1 MMSDNRGEEMDTE
14 LHLERDHSAVDG
26 YQSLD
31 FSQPIVQLLPEQ
43 QTHLELLSHLAS
55 YSELLIAVVGPA
67 GVGKSTL
74 AQSLSAQR
82 EEPEDTLML
91 HADLMMG
98 LPAVLNSIASCW
110 DLPQLPESLAEAKEA
125 IRRAALAR
133 AEEARSLLV
142 IIDQAEQLDIDTL
155 NDIAHIAL
163 LAPQS
168 LSFALFGA
176 PGFESGFREGP
187 TLAPVH
193 VLRLEPMTSEG
204 AAIMADQ
211 VFGAGA
217 VSDDQ
222 IAFAFNRSEGLP
234 LIFLRELE
242 DLLLSSAATQPEA
255 ALKRGKFPLTHILA
269 VTAVAAA
276 LVLSFLY
283 QDKSPELSPE
293 QQLLATL
300 EDDSA
305 AAANEHF
312 DDSQSTELTL
322 STPVVVDGS
331 AEPVGGE
338 QPAEIPDFNYPAA
351 ASSTTTDESVDR
363 SARSFDR
370 APQSDVR
377 PQSITD
383 KVSAAEANLAMQQA
397 GQDLPSSATATANT
411 ITTTSTGI
419 ATATG
424 ATSTPYSPDERALM
438 AASGYV
444 AQLLG
449 SHSEQGAQAF
459 IQRWQG
465 QLSGKLYLY
474 QTRHNGKDWHV
485 VVSGVYPDR
494 AAAQRAVAAMPRS
507 LRDQTPWIK
516 DVQTVKK
523 ILSDR
528 T

>member
-14 LHLERDHSAVDG
+14 LHLERDHSAAAG

-82 EEPEDTLML
+82 EEPEDTLIL
-91 HADLMMG
+91 QADLMMG

-193 VLRLEPMTSEG
+193 VLRLEPMTAEG

-222 IAFAFNRSEGLP
+222 IAFSYNRSEGLP

-242 DLLLSSAATQPEA
+242 DLLLSSTVTQPETTV
-255 ALKRGKFPLTHILA
+255 KRGKFPLTHILA

-283 QDKSPELSPE
+283 QDDSSELSPE
-293 QQLLATL
+293 QRLLATL
-300 EDDSA
+300 EDGNA
-305 AAANEHF
+305 AAANERF
-312 DDSQSTELTL
+312 DDRQSTELAL
-322 STPVVVDGS
+322 SSPVLVDDS
-331 AEPVGGE
+331 AEPVAGE
-338 QPAEIPDFNYPAA
+338 QPAEVPDFNYPAA
-351 ASSTTTDESVDR
+351 ASPTTTDESVDR
-363 SARSFDR
+363 SAGSFDR
-370 APQSDVR
+370 APQSDEP
-377 PQSITD
+377 PQSMTD
-383 KVSAAEANLAMQQA
+383 KVSAAEASQTMQQA
-397 GQDLPSSATATANT
+397 GQDLPLSAAATATT
-411 ITTTSTGI
+411 
-419 ATATG
+419 ATASG
-424 ATSTPYSPDERALM
+424 ATSASYSPDERALM

-459 IQRWQG
+459 IQHWQG

-494 AAAQRAVAAMPRS
+494 VAAQRAVAAMPRS

-516 DVQTVKK
+516 DVQMVKK
-523 ILSDR
+523 TLSDR
-528 T
+528 Q